1 MQIDSYIMAKISQNK
16 IAEELAARN
25 NLAREVADNFMRA
38 FVEVIEKGLQEDG
51 VVKIKGLGTFKLQEM
66 SDRGSVDVNTGERI
80 TIKGYRKVAFTPDST
95 MKEFVNRPFAHF
107 EPTELNEGYPTEE
120 EPSISETT
128 DENNDTEIVE
138 EVVKVVEEE
147 TSKETTE
154 EVTEVPVVEVVADPA
169 IEEEVP
175 ISSELQSGDL
185 KTPEA
190 TLEEVVE
197 HIVDA
202 APEVVEQAISE
213 IEEAEQ
219 TEDVMEGISDATVGE
234 TEEVVEET
242 VGATTDET
250 EGPTD
255 TTAREVV
262 VEEEVTTEE
271 TPDVTAEETQKLQE
285 SQELQDID
293 NELEVAPQEEV
304 IVTEDEVAVPE
315 EPAEQPVPVVEQF
328 AEITPQPKEESKKRR
343 GCGWILVLL
352 LIAAAVGVYYWYAA
366 DFAAEEQSYT
376 DDIDEYDDM
385 MVNPNLEEE
394 LGVEWGDEP
403 KIKTHLP
410 ADKKEVSATSE
421 VPAETPANKSG
432 DDVVQEEAAPAAPEA
447 AKPQS
452 SETAKPATG
461 EKFCAVTIT
470 ESLQAK
476 TIKDIT
482 PADTTDYAIDGT
494 LVTHE
499 LKNGETIIQLARKYY
514 GDKRLW
520 PYIVKYNWMKD
531 FNHVAIGQMINIPV
545 LKEKQ
550 GE

>member
-1 MQIDSYIMAKISQNK
+1 MQIDSYIMAKISLNN

-38 FVEVIEKGLQEDG
+38 FVETIEKGLQEDG
-51 VVKIKGLGTFKLQEM
+51 IVKIKGLGTFKLQEM

-80 TIKGYRKVAFTPDST
+80 TIKGYRKVTFAPDSA

-154 EVTEVPVVEVVADPA
+154 EVTEVPVVADSA

-185 KTPEA
+185 ETPEA
-190 TLEEVVE
+190 TIEEVVE
-197 HIVDA
+197 HVVDA
-202 APEVVEQAISE
+202 APEVVEQAVSE
-213 IEEAEQ
+213 VEEAEQ
-219 TEDVMEGISDATVGE
+219 TEDVMDEVSDATVGE

-250 EGPTD
+250 EDSTD
-255 TTAREVV
+255 TTAREVAI
-262 VEEEVTTEE
+262 EEEVTTEE
-271 TPDVTAEETQKLQE
+271 ASDVTAEETQE
-285 SQELQDID
+285 SQDID
-293 NELEVAPQEEV
+293 NELEVMPQEEV
-304 IVTEDEVAVPE
+304 IVAEDEVAVSEAPVELPE
-315 EPAEQPVPVVEQF
+315 EPAEQPVPVVEQS
-328 AEITPQPKEESKKRR
+328 AEIIPQPKEEPKKRR

-352 LIAAAVGVYYWYAA
+352 LIATAVGVYYWYAA
-366 DFAAEEQSYT
+366 DFAAEEQAYT

-421 VPAETPANKSG
+421 VPAEIPADKSG

-452 SETAKPATG
+452 LETAKPATD

-531 FNHVAIGQMINIPV
+531 FNHVAIGQMINIPI